1 MRLAVVLGLV
11 AFAVYLGSF
20 RTIQSID
27 SNTNALLA
35 YSLVRD
41 HDAYLDEY
49 SADRARIS
57 YWSFPVG
64 GHEVAPYPPGAALL
78 ATPVVALGA
87 LAGIV
92 PPQAAAITIVAKAAG
107 ALAAAGSVVFVFLL
121 AARTAGRRLGLVVA
135 ALYAFGTVT
144 WPISGGALWQHGP
157 AQLFLSMGLLWLHPA
172 TPPRWRARSGLAF
185 GLATICRLTDGAFAL
200 AAFAYVVLTRRR
212 LLSRFVWWAIPSALL
227 LLGYDW
233 AVLGDPLDLRYL
245 MFNFAKDG
253 GDKNLL
259 LGLAGNL
266 FAPDRGLFVYSPF
279 LLFAAYE
286 LVRRAG
292 RRDRLAAYLRPQ
304 LLAAVALLTLYAASV
319 DWWGGYGYGNR
330 YLADALPLLSLGLA
344 LWLRRSWR
352 HLWARAALAVT
363 GATSVF
369 VFALGALVYDWAG
382 WSWET
387 RRAVPQAALQWTLD
401 PAQILYTAA
410 NARFDGVT
418 MVSVTLAAAAG
429 LFLVR
434 LWMVSGPKRPAA
446 RGERRAGALRPA

>member
-1 MRLAVVLGLV
+1 M
-11 AFAVYLGSF
+11 
-20 RTIQSID
+20 
-27 SNTNALLA
+27 
-35 YSLVRD
+35 
-41 HDAYLDEY
+41 
-49 SADRARIS
+49 
-57 YWSFPVG
+57 
-64 GHEVAPYPPGAALL
+64 
-78 ATPVVALGA
+78 
-87 LAGIV
+87 
-92 PPQAAAITIVAKAAG
+92 
-107 ALAAAGSVVFVFLL
+107 
-121 AARTAGRRLGLVVA
+121 
-135 ALYAFGTVT
+135 
-144 WPISGGALWQHGP
+144 
-157 AQLFLSMGLLWLHPA
+157 
-172 TPPRWRARSGLAF
+172 
-185 GLATICRLTDGAFAL
+185 
-200 AAFAYVVLTRRR
+200 
-212 LLSRFVWWAIPSALL
+212 
-227 LLGYDW
+227 
-233 AVLGDPLDLRYL
+233 
-245 MFNFAKDG
+245 
-253 GDKNLL
+253 
-259 LGLAGNL
+259 
-266 FAPDRGLFVYSPF
+266 
-279 LLFAAYE
+279 
-286 LVRRAG
+286 
-292 RRDRLAAYLRPQ
+292 
-304 LLAAVALLTLYAASV
+304 

>member
-1 MRLAVVLGLV
+1 
-11 AFAVYLGSF
+11 
-20 RTIQSID
+20 
-27 SNTNALLA
+27 
-35 YSLVRD
+35 
-41 HDAYLDEY
+41 
-49 SADRARIS
+49 
-57 YWSFPVG
+57 
-64 GHEVAPYPPGAALL
+64 
-78 ATPVVALGA
+78 
-87 LAGIV
+87 
-92 PPQAAAITIVAKAAG
+92 
-107 ALAAAGSVVFVFLL
+107 
-121 AARTAGRRLGLVVA
+121 
-135 ALYAFGTVT
+135 
-144 WPISGGALWQHGP
+144 
-157 AQLFLSMGLLWLHPA
+157 MGLLWLHPA

-245 MFNFAKDG
+245 
-253 GDKNLL
+253 
-259 LGLAGNL
+259 
-266 FAPDRGLFVYSPF
+266 
-279 LLFAAYE
+279 AA
-286 LVRRAG
+286 A
-292 RRDRLAAYLRPQ
+292 RP
-304 LLAAVALLTLYAASV
+304 
-319 DWWGGYGYGNR
+319 R
-330 YLADALPLLSLGLA
+330 LSLGVA
-344 LWLRRSWR
+344 VWLRRSWR

-434 LWMVSGPKRPAA
+434 LWMVSGPKQPAA